1 MIRGH
6 GPAEDHRFQQCLF
19 GMKVIVDRSQIYTRL
34 GNDAAQG
41 SSGIAMLGKKA
52 FGGIEEAL
60 LGMVH
65 RRLNQTTDYNA

>member
-1 MIRGH
+1 
-6 GPAEDHRFQQCLF
+6 
-19 GMKVIVDRSQIYTRL
+19 VDRSQIYTRL

-65 RRLNQTTDYNA
+65 RCLNQTTDYNA